1 MAAMNVNG
9 IVLEAF
15 SFEDFTFTRFI
26 SGTVDASC
34 VGKAVT
40 IDTTAAG
47 TVKLAGEGDAVYGRI
62 FQYEDRS
69 QEGVKVVSVERK
81 FIKRLPKSAA
91 AIAIGDHVVG
101 TLVNSVGGFVKTG
114 TASASDHKNFVLY
127 VGTDYV
133 IVEKL

>member
-40 IDTTAAG
+40 IDNTADA
-47 TVKLAGEGDAVYGRI
+47 TVKLAGDGDPVYGRI

-81 FIKRLPKSAA
+81 FIKRLPKSNA
-91 AIAIGDHVVG
+91 AITRGDHVVG
-101 TLVNSVGGFVKTG
+101 AGNGAVKTG
-114 TASASDHKNFVLY
+114 TPTAGDGGRNYALV
-127 VGTDYV
+127 VGSDYV

>member
-40 IDTTAAG
+40 IDNTADA
-47 TVKLAGEGDAVYGRI
+47 TVKLAGDGDPIYGRI

-69 QEGVKVVSVERK
+69 QENVKVVSVERK
-81 FIKRLPKSAA
+81 FIKRLPKNGTVAR
-91 AIAIGDHVVG
+91 GDHVVG
-101 TLVNSVGGFVKTG
+101 AGAGAVKAAAYAAGESRNYALVVG
-114 TASASDHKNFVLY
+114 S
-127 VGTDYV
+127 DYV

>member
-1 MAAMNVNG
+1 MAALNPYG

-15 SFEDFTFTRFI
+15 SFELFTFTRFI

-40 IDTTAAG
+40 IDNTADG
-47 TVKLAGEGDAVYGRI
+47 TVKLAGDGDPVYGRI

-81 FIKRLPKSAA
+81 FIKRLPKSGTVAR
-91 AIAIGDHVVG
+91 GDHVVG
-101 TLVNSVGGFVKTG
+101 AGNGAVKTG
-114 TASASDHKNFVLY
+114 TATAGDHRNHVLQ
-127 VGTDYV
+127 VGSDYV
-133 IVEKL
+133 VVEKL